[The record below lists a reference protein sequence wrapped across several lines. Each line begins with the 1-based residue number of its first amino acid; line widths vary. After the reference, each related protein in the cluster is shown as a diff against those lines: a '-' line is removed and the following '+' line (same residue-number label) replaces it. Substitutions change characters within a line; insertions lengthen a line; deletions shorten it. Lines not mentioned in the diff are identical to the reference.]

1 MLLKLFVASNILIA
15 ASLQRPKKCCIGIKK
30 VFGLESIYCGHNA
43 VNLGNNPLTQTVPD
57 CPGSQ
62 KYFAA
67 ILHCFDLQP
76 REEK

>member
-30 VFGLESIYCGHNA
+30 VFGLESIYCIA
-43 VNLGNNPLTQTVPD
+43 MNLGNNPLTQTVPD